1 MLYLSKLR
9 GIFSKKPKVIEEHE
23 KRSDVVCRSD
33 KLNEVKELLTSS
45 RPACVFVEGKAGVGK
60 SYFLQT
66 LVEDLEPDHFVIFRK
81 IERSENEKIVFVLG
95 ELIYKLK
102 HEIEPFPHWNVDKEI
117 VIEATES
124 MLKWM
129 KNILK
134 IPDEIPVDK
143 IPSYV
148 AGIDKEKYERVFIH
162 EFKDALNNLLK
173 YIPSDRKMVI
183 ILDQVERLDQKE
195 LPLLYDVLEGLPERI
210 LILLA
215 SKRSLPTPE
224 IIAKIKPQ
232 FLTIGN
238 FSEKETEKM
247 LELNG
252 IPHDETFLKKLYHK
266 YDGYPLLLGMAL
278 NEMKVKENYDLDLLP
293 ENLERY
299 FEGMLKRISFED
311 ANIVR
316 SLALIRES
324 LEIDALC
331 SITNEEFS
339 TVLKVLEKE
348 ENLPAINR
356 TNHRYELF
364 HSLFSDFVR
373 SEIENISP
381 LQFKKI
387 HESAAEYYAS
397 KLQEP
402 SETGPD
408 ELVFSM
414 VEAPYH
420 ACKAKSPKL
429 LELIWYSSKFKTMWG
444 YIEEAK
450 EEFETAYNLYQKN
463 DDKKGMSYMLTE
475 IGVIF
480 QNRGKPEQALE
491 YYQNALEIA
500 EELKDV
506 RGKATMLNN
515 IGRVYQDWG
524 KHEQALEYYQNALK
538 IAEEL
543 KDIRGKAKMLNNIG
557 RVYQDWG
564 KHEQALEY
572 YQNALE
578 IFEELK
584 DKRSAVI
591 VKWNINSIN
600 K

>member
-1 MLYLSKLR
+1 VLYFSKLR
-9 GIFSKKPKVIEEHE
+9 GIFSKKPKVIEEHK
-23 KRSDVVCRSD
+23 KRSDVVLRSD
-33 KLNEVKELLTSS
+33 KLNEVKELLISS
-45 RPACVFVEGKAGVGK
+45 RPACIFVEGKAGVGK

-66 LVEDLEPDHFVIFRK
+66 LVENLEPDHFVIFRK
-81 IERSENEKIVFVLG
+81 IERSENEKIVLVLG

-102 HEIEPFPHWNVDKEI
+102 DEIETFPHWIVKKEI
-117 VIEATES
+117 VIESTES

-129 KNILK
+129 KSIMK

-143 IPSYV
+143 IPSYM
-148 AGIDKEKYERVFIH
+148 AGINNKEKSERVFIH
-162 EFKDALNNLLK
+162 EFKDALNNLIK
-173 YIPSDRKMVI
+173 YIPPNRRMVI

-210 LILLA
+210 LIILA
-215 SKRSLPTPE
+215 SKRSLLTPE
-224 IIAKIKPQ
+224 IIAQINPK

-238 FSEKETEKM
+238 FSEIETEKM

-252 IPHDETFLKKLYHK
+252 IPHDKTFLKKLYSK

-299 FEGMLKRISFED
+299 FEEMLKRISFED
-311 ANIVR
+311 ANIIR

-339 TVLKVLEKE
+339 TVLKVLDKE
-348 ENLPAINR
+348 ENLPVINLNR

-373 SEIENISP
+373 SELEKTSP

-402 SETGPD
+402 GETRPD

-429 LELIWYSSKFKTMWG
+429 LELIPYSSKFKTMWG

-480 QNRGKPEQALE
+480 QNWGKPEQALE
-491 YYQNALEIA
+491 YYE
-500 EELKDV
+500 K
-506 RGKATMLNN
+506 
-515 IGRVYQDWG
+515 
-524 KHEQALEYYQNALK
+524 ALK
-538 IAEEL
+538 IDEEL
-543 KDIRGKAKMLNNIG
+543 KDIRGKATRLNNIG
-557 RVYQDWG
+557 GVYQQWG
-564 KHEQALEY
+564 KPEQALEY
-572 YQNALE
+572 FQKALE

-584 DKRSAVI
+584 DERSAVI
-591 VKWNINSIN
+591 VKGNVNNIN